1 MFDSDTL
8 HSPDEFVQSIRNYQS
23 MIHRRIEALTLA
35 ERLQHPVDY
44 NGAKYKLHNL
54 THGGIVRT
62 YCEVA

>member
-1 MFDSDTL
+1 MFESNDLQSAD
-8 HSPDEFVQSIRNYQS
+8 DFVQSIRNYQS
-23 MIHRRIEALTLA
+23 MINRRIEALTVA

-44 NGAKYKLHNL
+44 NGAKYRLHNL